1 MLSAKI
7 SSLIFFSIFTLH
19 SLSEAIS
26 PTNSTEPILYDIYP
40 FIRVY
45 KNGTIQRF
53 IGQDFAP
60 ASTDPTAGVHS
71 KDVEFSENHNLSAR
85 LYLPK
90 IKSPNPAQKLP
101 LLIYFHGGGFF
112 TESAF
117 SPTYHHHLNSLVAK
131 AKVIAVSV
139 NYRLA
144 PENPLPIAYQDSWLA
159 LKWTFSHSKGGKGKD
174 PWLRN
179 YADFGRVY
187 LGGDSAGANI
197 AHQMSIR
204 VGSESPDPDI
214 KLNGMFLN
222 CPFFLGKRAIGNES
236 AYAYAEGLMQK
247 LWVYAYP
254 NSRLGLDDPLVNP
267 GMDPGLKMVGC
278 KRVLVY
284 VAGND
289 VLRFRG
295 WYYKEK
301 LENSGWDGEVKVV
314 EVEGENHVFNLVN
327 PNSSQAMNM
336 LNMLGYFLNH

>member
-7 SSLIFFSIFTLH
+7 SSLIFFSIFTFH

-60 ASTDPTAGVHS
+60 ASTDPTSGVHS
-71 KDVEFSENHNLSAR
+71 KDVKFSENHNISAR

-90 IKSPNPAQKLP
+90 IKNPNPAQKLP

-159 LKWTFSHSKGGKGKD
+159 LKWTFSHSKGGKGKE
-174 PWLRN
+174 PWLGN

-204 VGSESPDPDI
+204 
-214 KLNGMFLN
+214 
-222 CPFFLGKRAIGNES
+222 RAIGNES

-301 LENSGWDGEVKVV
+301 LEKSRWDGEQLLSCGLYDV
-314 EVEGENHVFNLVN
+314 
-327 PNSSQAMNM
+327 
-336 LNMLGYFLNH
+336 